1 MHHNDEPIDLFGGD
15 TLASAKPKTKSV
27 LEIEDLDLS
36 GLLELRERI
45 DQRLPA
51 KNLVDMD
58 LEEELVIQL
67 QSVKAL
73 QQRVSDN
80 ANVPANQKA
89 QIASTCATILAQLT
103 KLQANTYD
111 SERFKQIEQ
120 LLITHLNDRGDAF
133 ATVFI
138 DEYEAALRKRGLL
151 K

>member
-1 MHHNDEPIDLFGGD
+1 MLHDDDVIDLFGGD
-15 TLASAKPKTKSV
+15 TLAAPKPDLQNT
-27 LEIEDLDLS
+27 LDIDDLDLS

-120 LLITHLNDRGDAF
+120 LLITHLNAKGDDF
-133 ATVFI
+133 ATAFI